1 MLRNKKKEIMPMF
14 WEQEF
19 LSFGVFTQINDGR
32 TPSLLRIA
40 FMAINYLI
48 TLTGSARKRFITYD
62 DTILYN
68 MILMRSSL

>member
-1 MLRNKKKEIMPMF
+1 MLKKKKKEIMPMF

-19 LSFGVFTQINDGR
+19 LSFIVFTQINDGR

-48 TLTGSARKRFITYD
+48 TLPGSVRKRFVIYD
-62 DTILYN
+62 DTILCN

>member
-1 MLRNKKKEIMPMF
+1 MLRKKKKEIMPMF

-19 LSFGVFTQINDGR
+19 LSFIVFTQINDAR

-48 TLTGSARKRFITYD
+48 TLPGSARKIFIIYD
-62 DTILYN
+62 DTILCN
-68 MILMRSSL
+68 TILRRSSL

>member
-1 MLRNKKKEIMPMF
+1 MLRKKKKGIMPMF
-14 WEQEF
+14 WYQKF

-48 TLTGSARKRFITYD
+48 TLTGSAQKRFITYD
-62 DTILYN
+62 DTILCN
-68 MILMRSSL
+68 TILMRSNL

>member
-1 MLRNKKKEIMPMF
+1 MLKKKKIEIMPMF

-19 LSFGVFTQINDGR
+19 LSFIVFTQINDGR

-48 TLTGSARKRFITYD
+48 TLPGSARKRFIID
-62 DTILYN
+62 DITILCN
-68 MILMRSSL
+68 TILMRSNL